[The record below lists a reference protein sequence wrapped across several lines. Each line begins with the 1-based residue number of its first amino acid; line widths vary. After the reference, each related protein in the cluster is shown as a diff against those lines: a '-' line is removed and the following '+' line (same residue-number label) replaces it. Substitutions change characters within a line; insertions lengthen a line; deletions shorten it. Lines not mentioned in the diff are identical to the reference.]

1 MFGLGHARVWTLL
14 DVFLSLFLQIKADFR
29 LDLDQKGG
37 RKQSSLNPVNAVET
51 PPKKKLLHI
60 FPSTIDLRSFTK
72 PNQGWRIICNLFI
85 QIRD

>member
-37 RKQSSLNPVNAVET
+37 PKAVEF
-51 PPKKKLLHI
+51 K
-60 FPSTIDLRSFTK
+60 PS
-72 PNQGWRIICNLFI
+72 
-85 QIRD
+85 